1 MFNNKQLFTSTFQAT
16 ESGVLNME
24 LYKKY
29 RHFGWN
35 GIPDVECVS
44 DIYTDDE
51 LCLLYEV
58 WDVYGK
64 EDRMFLK
71 NFVQTEAPWL
81 KAVRNK
87 HGERII
93 NEYDMTKYYGSLVNK
108 IIEVD

>member
-1 MFNNKQLFTSTFQAT
+1 
-16 ESGVLNME
+16 ME